1 MEHKDKT
8 PEEKRATRI
17 LYIAVAATL
26 CITAIIIGI
35 VSAAN
40 RETPEVPDLD
50 AGASVSTPD
59 ESKPPEETPKPDTA
73 DKPPVL
79 KAPTTGVLTH
89 LHSMTEPIF
98 SSTMNDWRVHKG
110 IDISTEGGAAVL
122 AAADGEI
129 TEIEKHPMM
138 GTTVKIEHTGGMV
151 TVYQNLG
158 ELAEGLAVGDL
169 VKCGDVIASVGES
182 ALLESA
188 AEPHLHFEVIVSGA
202 QVDPLL
208 HIDEASKESSFTPN
222 DENYEG

>member
-1 MEHKDKT
+1 MEKTDKT

-17 LYIAVAATL
+17 LYIAVAAIL

-40 RETPEVPDLD
+40 RESPEPPDLD
-50 AGASVSTPD
+50 AGASISTPSS
-59 ESKPPEETPKPDTA
+59 SKPPETAKPDTA

-79 KAPTTGVLTH
+79 QAPTSGVLTH
-89 LHSMTEPIF
+89 LHSLTEPVF
-98 SSTMNDWRVHKG
+98 SNTMNDWRVHKG
-110 IDISTEGGAAVL
+110 IDISTEGGAAVI
-122 AAADGEI
+122 AAADGRI
-129 TEIEKHPMM
+129 ASIEKHPMM

-151 TVYQNLG
+151 TIYQNLG
-158 ELAEGLAVGDL
+158 DIAENLAVGDN

-188 AEPHLHFEVIVSGA
+188 AEPHLHFEVTVSGA

-208 HIDEASKESSFTPN
+208 HIDEASQESSFTV
-222 DENYEG
+222 DDTNYEG